1 MTIGNDHRTF
11 WPMNSLS
18 KLNWTAPTGVTS
30 QDFRESF
37 KLALASLS
45 DYSKVE
51 LLYKKLQFLGLHFDP
66 FQEVTDSSVKT
77 IIEQLNLE
85 VHLSNPYA
93 ATNLLLQ
100 LLDDAEER
108 LKQLKQ

>member
-1 MTIGNDHRTF
+1 MD
-11 WPMNSLS
+11 SLS
-18 KLNWTAPTGVTS
+18 KLNWTAPTGLNS
-30 QDFRESF
+30 LDFRGSF
-37 KLALASLS
+37 QLAISKLE
-45 DYSKVE
+45 DYSMVE

-66 FQEVTDSSVKT
+66 FQEVTDLNVKQ

-85 VHLSNPYA
+85 VHLSNPYS

-100 LLDDAEER
+100 LLDDTEER

>member
-1 MTIGNDHRTF
+1 MSNDHRTF
-11 WPMNSLS
+11 WPMDSLS
-18 KLNWTAPTGVTS
+18 KLNWNRPSGTNS

-37 KLALASLS
+37 KHALATLTE
-45 DYSKVE
+45 YSEVE
-51 LLYKKLQFLGLHFDP
+51 LILKKLQFLGIHFDP
-66 FQEVTDSSVKT
+66 FQEVTVSEVKQ

-85 VHLSNPYA
+85 IHLTNPYQ